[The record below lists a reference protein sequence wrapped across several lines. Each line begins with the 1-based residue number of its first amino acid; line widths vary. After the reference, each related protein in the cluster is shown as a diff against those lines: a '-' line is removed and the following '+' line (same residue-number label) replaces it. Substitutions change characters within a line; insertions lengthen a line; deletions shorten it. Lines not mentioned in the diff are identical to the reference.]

1 MYETYIYALL
11 PDIVFVGKPVL
22 TVHSLSH
29 QETPLSRAFLPAM
42 AYQSWD
48 DSLENWATPTC
59 FIYRAAMN
67 GYSDSQ
73 GY

>member
-1 MYETYIYALL
+1 MNRYCIRRYILYVLKYVYETYIYALL

-48 DSLENWATPTC
+48 DSLEN
-59 FIYRAAMN
+59 
-67 GYSDSQ
+67 
-73 GY
+73 